1 MIEAEMKCKIQDKD
15 AVFRKLL
22 SLGFQ
27 EDFHVKETDTYFDNE
42 QGVIRNGDSALRIR
56 ETIDLS
62 DGRRLSMITFKGKK
76 MDLTSMTRPEFE
88 TEVESADTMEAILNA
103 LGYRKVQPVV
113 VKERTQFSLEEMHA
127 CLDTVEGL
135 GDFLELEVMVE
146 NESERD
152 DTLIRIEDMLE
163 TLGFSLPDTTTTS
176 YLSQLQKE
184 TDETGFQEGLVT
196 TFMEEMARRQMICE
210 VDEEEDF
217 EEDAFADMDALERME
232 AELRRQV
239 GSDNE

>member
-42 QGVIRNGDSALRIR
+42 QGVIRTGDSALRIR

-146 NESERD
+146 TESERD

-184 TDETGFQEGLVT
+184 TDETGFQESLVT

>member
-1 MIEAEMKCKIQDKD
+1 MIEAEMKCKIRDKD

-146 NESERD
+146 TESERD

-184 TDETGFQEGLVT
+184 TDETGFQESLVT

-217 EEDAFADMDALERME
+217 EEDAFADMDSLERME

-239 GSDNE
+239 GLDNE

>member
-62 DGRRLSMITFKGKK
+62 DGKRLSMITFKGKK

-103 LGYRKVQPVV
+103 LGYRTVQPVV
-113 VKERTQFSLEEMHA
+113 VKERTQYSLERMHA
-127 CLDTVEGL
+127 CLDTVDGL

-146 NESERD
+146 TESERD
-152 DTLIRIEDMLE
+152 DALIRMEDMLE
-163 TLGFSLPDTTTTS
+163 TLGFSLSDTTTTS

-184 TDETGFQEGLVT
+184 TDETGFQESLVT
-196 TFMEEMARRQMICE
+196 TFMEEMARRQMICK

-217 EEDAFADMDALERME
+217 EEDAFADMDSLERME

-239 GSDNE
+239 GLDNE